1 MTRPQRE
8 SERDV
13 VARPERPGAIRYTT
27 SPAEARR
34 YADLPARRIS
44 TRGSAG
50 SGEQEDLTAGTS
62 RLEVAV
68 GVGRGGEGVAVAD
81 IGFEDTVASAANTW
95 PAIWWW
101 LSAAWLFASERAE
114 IGDMYDRG
122 HARFPWSLG
131 EMSGCFNQAGLDWV
145 DEVGCADAGEH
156 GSNIV

>member
-1 MTRPQRE
+1 MARPQRE

-68 GVGRGGEGVAVAD
+68 GVGRGGEGVVVAD
-81 IGFEDTVASAANTW
+81 IGFEDTVAQ
-95 PAIWWW
+95 
-101 LSAAWLFASERAE
+101 R
-114 IGDMYDRG
+114 
-122 HARFPWSLG
+122 
-131 EMSGCFNQAGLDWV
+131 
-145 DEVGCADAGEH
+145 GEH
-156 GSNIV
+156 LAGDLVVVKRGVALRVGAHGDRRHV